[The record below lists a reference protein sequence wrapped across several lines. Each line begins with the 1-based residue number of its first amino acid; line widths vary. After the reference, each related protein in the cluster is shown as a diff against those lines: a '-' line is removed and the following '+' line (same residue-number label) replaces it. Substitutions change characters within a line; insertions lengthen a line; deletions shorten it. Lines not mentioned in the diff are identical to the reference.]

1 MTKLFFTFVFMVLFA
16 LPAPAK
22 QWGGRVGA
30 KVQFSSVDGIL
41 LSGLFMPPSS
51 PGMKTFILLHG
62 LGSNQEEWQSFIQK
76 LVKRGYG
83 FLSYDARGHGES
95 TLDANG
101 QKISFENFGAPGP
114 GSQWNAMV
122 ADLEQAIEFLLK
134 EKKISRKRIGLMGA
148 SLGANICII
157 ETGRDKEIPVAVL
170 LSPGLNYAGIVT
182 SKAIEGCNDRPVLIA
197 ASPGDTYAWQSSTL
211 LSQALAKNKKALF
224 VTGEGNRHGV
234 QMFDGKLEN
243 RILGWLESK

>member
-1 MTKLFFTFVFMVLFA
+1 MVKLFFTFIFLMFCVF
-16 LPAPAK
+16 PAQAK

-30 KVQFSSVDGIL
+30 KVQFSALDGIP
-41 LSGLFMPPSS
+41 LSGLFIPPASQ
-51 PGMKTFILLHG
+51 GMKTFVLLHG
-62 LGSNQEEWQSFIQK
+62 LGSNQEEWQPFIQK

-157 ETGRDKEIPVAVL
+157 ETGRDKEIPVTVL

-182 SKAIEGCNDRPVLIA
+182 SRAIEGCNDRAVLKA
-197 ASPGDTYAWQSSTL
+197 AAPADPYAWQSSTL
-211 LSQALAKNKKALF
+211 LPQA
-224 VTGEGNRHGV
+224 TPR
-234 QMFDGKLEN
+234 
-243 RILGWLESK
+243 